1 MAIYTINSRVIFNDQ
16 IGSLS
21 LSEGR
26 EDPTI
31 LAAPASR
38 LLTLLIKNNNKV
50 LTRDEILTEVWENHG
65 LVASSNNLYHYISVI
80 RRSLASLGED
90 NIIVT
95 LPKVGFSM
103 KALSVVTEGEEDKNV
118 LPYVEEIL
126 DEQELY
132 NLKLT
137 ESKPYNQKKSFN
149 LAGYNKRI
157 GVVAGILILTAIIVA
172 IYSNYFNSNQ
182 VYFNYPPLD
191 KIKKCNIHPLKKTS
205 PVQDNLTINEMKSKL
220 AKYQLDCNRDAN
232 IYYSNERGYKLIYYC
247 TLLSGTIPNPQDC
260 FNIIVDDEVSL

>member
-1 MAIYTINSRVIFNDQ
+1 VAIYTINSRVIFNDQ
-16 IGSLS
+16 MGSLS
-21 LSEGR
+21 LTEGR

-80 RRSLASLGED
+80 RKSLASLGED

-103 KALSVVTEGEEDKNV
+103 KALSIVTESEEKKNV
-118 LPYVEEIL
+118 LPYVEEVL
-126 DEQELY
+126 DKQDLHKI
-132 NLKLT
+132 KLT
-137 ESKPYNQKKSFN
+137 ESNTHIKKKPFN
-149 LAGYNKRI
+149 FVSYKRNIAIAAGFC
-157 GVVAGILILTAIIVA
+157 ILLVIILVIFLS
-172 IYSNYFNSNQ
+172 YYKSNQ
-182 VYFNYPPLD
+182 VYFNYPPID
-191 KIKKCNIHPLKKTS
+191 KINNCNIYPLKKAL
-205 PVQDNLTINEMKSKL
+205 PGLDNLAVNEVKSKL
-220 AKYQLDCNRDAN
+220 EKYKLDCNRDAN
-232 IYYSNERGYKLIYYC
+232 VYFSNERGYKLIYYC